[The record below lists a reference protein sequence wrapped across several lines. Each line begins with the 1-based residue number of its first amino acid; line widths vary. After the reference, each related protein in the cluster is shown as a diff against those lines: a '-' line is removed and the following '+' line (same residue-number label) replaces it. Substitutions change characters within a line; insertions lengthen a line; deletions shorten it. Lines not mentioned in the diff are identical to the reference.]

1 MLLTK
6 LVTQVS
12 DIPVSTLAV
21 MLLLIVDIVGGAE
34 DQMVMNMAFIR
45 VRGNDI
51 GIPSLEQSVGQF
63 FTYLMSFFSRY
74 LSWRKRLYQM
84 ERLIGVGTICM

>member
-1 MLLTK
+1 MFFTK
-6 LVTQVS
+6 LITQVPN
-12 DIPVSTLAV
+12 IPVSALAV
-21 MLLLIVDIVGGAE
+21 MILLIVDIVGGAE
-34 DQMVMNMAFIR
+34 DQMIMNMTFIR

-74 LSWRKRLYQM
+74 LSRRKRLYQM

>member
-1 MLLTK
+1 MLFTK
-6 LVTQVS
+6 LVTQVP
-12 DIPVSTLAV
+12 DIPVSALAV
-21 MLLLIVDIVGGAE
+21 MVLLIVDIVGGAE

-51 GIPSLEQSVGQF
+51 GISSLKQSVGKLF
-63 FTYLMSFFSRY
+63 AYLVSFLSRY
-74 LSWRKRLYQM
+74 LSRSKRLYQM